1 MNNHSLTWRDH
12 MRFRYAFRAKVRED
26 IKTAACLIAIVAC
39 YAVVGEMD
47 YRDALQMEAE
57 AHARN
62 AQATQEQL
70 IACLNG
76 GATGLYTTDSAGNR
90 HYIVCERPWTVS
102 DENTGP
108 RT

>member
-1 MNNHSLTWRDH
+1 MNRHSLTWADH
-12 MRFRYAFRAKVRED
+12 AKFRWASRRTLRED
-26 IKTAACLIAIVAC
+26 IKNAACLIAVIAC
-39 YAVVGEMD
+39 YAIVGEMD
-47 YRDALQMEAE
+47 YRDALRSEAE
-57 AHARN
+57 AQERN

-76 GATGLYTTDSAGNR
+76 GATGLYTTDDKGHR